1 MIVVV
6 SDTSPVRAL
15 HFLGLLSILKELYG
29 HILIPPAVERELN
42 TSSVLEA
49 IDLSRFDFIEVRA
62 PEQTARLEQ
71 LLESLHLGES
81 EAMALA
87 LEVHATA
94 VLIDEAAGRKAA
106 ARLGIRALGTLGILL
121 EAKVK
126 GHIEEIRPL
135 LNKLVDELGF
145 FVSNELKQTVLKLA
159 GE

>member
-1 MIVVV
+1 VIVVV

-49 IDLSRFDFIEVRA
+49 IDLSHFDFIEVRA
-62 PEQTARLEQ
+62 PKQPVRIEQFMQ
-71 LLESLHLGES
+71 SLHLGES

-87 LEVHATA
+87 LEVRATA
-94 VLIDEAAGRKAA
+94 VLIDEAAGRRAA

-121 EAKVK
+121 EAAK

-135 LNKLVDELGF
+135 LDKLVDELGF
-145 FVSNELKQTVLKLA
+145 FVSRELKQTVLKLA